1 MSQADQARSTVEPL
15 THRNLDGAVYRRDP
29 AVEQQLAEATRLP
42 PSQWRARADIAD
54 KTAAGYLQ
62 EEALVYLLRIAHRQ
76 SEAAVASDLS
86 EALLRRCGRFIY
98 GHLTKLGNETA
109 DEGYSEVV
117 AQLFERI
124 LDLDSDRGDFY
135 QVRFW
140 PALEKLAI
148 RAFQRLLKERKRGQQ
163 TISISDVAGY
173 DDDADEDRRVVQAP
187 ELATPSDES
196 FVITNDLVRDALTRV
211 GEPYR
216 TAFLLRHYAGWPTED
231 QDPAVQT
238 ISKYFK
244 KDPRT
249 IRNWLKRA
257 EEALQ
262 QWRGEQQ
269 EP

>member
-15 THRNLDGAVYRRDP
+15 THRNLDGAVYQRDP
-29 AVEQQLAEATRLP
+29 AVEQQLAEALRLP

-54 KTAAGYLQ
+54 RAAVGYLQ
-62 EEALVYLLRIAHRQ
+62 EEALVYLIR
-76 SEAAVASDLS
+76 AARRTGNTQVVSDLAD
-86 EALLRRCGRFIY
+86 ALQRRCQSLIY
-98 GHLTKLGNETA
+98 KHLLALGQDAA
-109 DEGYSEVV
+109 DEGHSEVV
-117 AQLFERI
+117 TQLFELI
-124 LDLDSDRGDFY
+124 LDESDRADFY

-140 PALEKLAI
+140 YALDKLAT
-148 RAFQRLLKERKRGQQ
+148 RAFQRLLKDTNRRKQ

-173 DDDADEDRRVVQAP
+173 EHEADEDRRVVQAP

-196 FVITNDLVRDALTRV
+196 VVITNDLMRDALNHID
-211 GEPYR
+211 EPYR

-257 EEALQ
+257 EDALQ
-262 QWRGEQQ
+262 QWRGEQHQ
-269 EP
+269 P